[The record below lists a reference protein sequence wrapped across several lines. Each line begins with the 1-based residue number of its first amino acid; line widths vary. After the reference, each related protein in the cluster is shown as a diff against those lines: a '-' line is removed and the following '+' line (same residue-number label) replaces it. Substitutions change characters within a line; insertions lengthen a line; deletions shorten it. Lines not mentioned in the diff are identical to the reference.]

1 MSSDASC
8 RPADDGGAWVR
19 LVDLAVAWPGQA
31 PLWTG
36 LRMQWR
42 AGLGWVT
49 GDECSGKTSLLR
61 ALAGELPCAA
71 GRIEGLALS
80 GAVFWVSPRAPL
92 PEGLTAR
99 AWLAARGHQYPRW
112 SDAML
117 ARHLAGWQLLD
128 HLDKPLHGL
137 SAGTW
142 RKCIMAAGLASG
154 AALTC
159 LDEPVAGLDQR
170 SVRYLEQALL
180 EAAEWTDRLVL
191 VAHHS
196 VLLGADRGD
205 VLELPPPA

>member
-1 MSSDASC
+1 M
-8 RPADDGGAWVR
+8 PADVPTLPAAQNTAFLG
-19 LVDLAVAWPGQA
+19 LIDLAVAWPGQA
-31 PLWTG
+31 PLWRG
-36 LRMQWR
+36 LHMRWR
-42 AGLGWVT
+42 AGLGWVV

-61 ALAGELPCAA
+61 ALAGELPYEA
-71 GRIEGLALS
+71 GRIEGPALS
-80 GAVFWVSPRAPL
+80 AAVFWVSPRAPL

-99 AWLAARGHQYPRW
+99 QWLAGRAREYPQW
-112 SDAML
+112 SDAL
-117 ARHLAGWQLLD
+117 LNRLLEGWQLLD

-142 RKCIMAAGLASG
+142 RKCIMAAGLSSG
-154 AALTC
+154 APLTC

-180 EAAEWTDRLVL
+180 QASDWTDRLVL

-196 VLLGADRGD
+196 VLPGANRGD

>member
-1 MSSDASC
+1 MPCDNTFAEPC
-8 RPADDGGAWVR
+8 GPAFLR

-31 PLWTG
+31 ALWTG
-36 LRMQWR
+36 LCAEWS
-42 AGLGWVT
+42 AGLGWVV
-49 GDECSGKTSLLR
+49 GEESSGKTSLLQ
-61 ALAGELPCAA
+61 AVAGALPCAA
-71 GRIEGLALS
+71 GRIEGPARAE
-80 GAVFWVSPRAPL
+80 GVFWVSPRAPL

-99 AWLAARGHQYPRW
+99 AWLAAQAHAHPRW
-112 SDAML
+112 SAAAL
-117 ARHLAGWQLLD
+117 EQHLAGWQLHE

-170 SVRYLEQALL
+170 SVRYLEQALR
-180 EAAEWTDRLVL
+180 AASEWTDRLVL

-196 VLLGADRGD
+196 VLPGADLGD
-205 VLELPPPA
+205 VLELPQRA